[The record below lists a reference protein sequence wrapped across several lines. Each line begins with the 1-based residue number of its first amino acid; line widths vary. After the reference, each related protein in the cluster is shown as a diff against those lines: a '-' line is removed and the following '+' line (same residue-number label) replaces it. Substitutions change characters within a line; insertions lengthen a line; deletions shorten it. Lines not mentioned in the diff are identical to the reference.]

1 MRLVQ
6 SWAHLVSTS
15 STLEEG
21 LALIHRENSGDT
33 TVLPSAPT
41 DAQMM
46 SYIDTKRAFIVGFG
60 IVSCVPLCVGL
71 WLFTY
76 VEPFFAPIALLI
88 TAYLF
93 ISYFAVGVWGK
104 DMNFDDHQKLLAE
117 CSDYTP
123 TVDVFLPS
131 CGEPIEVIQNTF
143 DHVAR
148 MEWDPSKLRV
158 HVLDDGNRPKSIEAL
173 ARQYHFNYIRRH
185 NPGHM
190 KKAGNLRH
198 AFAHTDGDLIVIFD
212 ADFCPRKDFLQH
224 TVPYFTFPDVCI
236 VQTPQYFTVK
246 PTQTWVER
254 GAGSI
259 QVLFYCL
266 IQQNRQRFNATIC
279 VGSCAVYRR
288 TALAPLGGTANVGF
302 SEDCYTGFL
311 LTDAGWRVQY
321 LPLPLSMGTCPDEK
335 KAFFTQ
341 NYRWCT
347 GSLMLTTSAE
357 FWHSNLTAAQ
367 KMCYATG
374 GLYYCATALSIFA
387 NAVPAIVLVYTRPHL
402 VLWYNSLF
410 ALPSLLF
417 PFCAMRAWNT
427 EPYGFECVRIR
438 WLQYSAHLVAL
449 YDRFAGQQMAWQATG
464 GAAGKTK
471 NQRYNLALAMLL
483 HVTLVQMLALYV
495 GCAWRV
501 AQGFPLYNFLPSL
514 LVESFNVWVA
524 LQVFWK

>member
-1 MRLVQ
+1 MPLVQ
-6 SWAHLVSTS
+6 SWAHIIKAS
-15 STLEEG
+15 SSLEEG
-21 LALIHRENSGDT
+21 LSLIHQENSGDT

-41 DAQMM
+41 DEQMM
-46 SYIDTKRAFIVGFG
+46 SYVDTKRAFIIGFG
-60 IVSCVPLCVGL
+60 IISCVPLCTGL
-71 WLFTY
+71 WLFTS
-76 VEPFFAPIALLI
+76 VEPFFAPMALLMSV
-88 TAYLF
+88 YLL
-93 ISYFAVGVWGK
+93 ISYFGVGVWGK
-104 DMNFDDHQKLLAE
+104 DFIYTDHQKLLAE
-117 CSDYTP
+117 CTDYTP

-143 DHVAR
+143 SLVAK
-148 MEWDPSKLRV
+148 MNWYPNKFKV
-158 HVLDDGNRPKSIEAL
+158 YALDDGPRPKSIEAL
-173 ARQYHFNYIRRH
+173 AKQYKFNYMRRPD
-185 NPGHM
+185 PGHM
-190 KKAGNLRH
+190 KKAGNLMY

-212 ADFCPRKDFLQH
+212 ADFCPRTDFLEH
-224 TVPYFTFPDVCI
+224 TVPYFTYPDVCI
-236 VQTPQYFTVK
+236 LQTPQYFRVK

-259 QVLFYCL
+259 QEGFYRI

-288 TALAPLGGTANVGF
+288 TALDPLGGTANVGY

-311 LTDAGWRVQY
+311 LTNAGWRVQY

-357 FWHSNLTAAQ
+357 FWHSRLTRAQ

-374 GLYYCATALSIFA
+374 GLYYSATALSIFV
-387 NAVPAIVLVYTRPHL
+387 NAVPAIILVYTRPHL
-402 VLWYNSLF
+402 VMWYNTFF

-427 EPYGFECVRIR
+427 QHFGFECIRIR

-449 YDRFAGQQMAWQATG
+449 YDKFAGDRMAWQSTG

-471 NQRYNLALAMLL
+471 NKRYNFAMAMLL
-483 HVTLVQMLALYV
+483 HVTLAQMLALYA
-495 GCAWRV
+495 GCAMRI
-501 AQGFPLYNFLPSL
+501 AQGYPFYNFLPSL
-514 LVESFNVWVA
+514 LVETFNVYVA